1 MPPLADRTL
10 AALLSEIAA
19 ATPAPGGG
27 STAAVA
33 CALAAA
39 LVEMSAGPPLERAAA
54 LQARALELADDD
66 LSSFA
71 PVLDAQR
78 LPAGDETRPERLRA
92 ALAAASDTP
101 LAIAAVGCELAE
113 LAAEVAR
120 GGRPSLEGDA
130 TAAALLAE
138 AATRAAARLVELN
151 LAGMPDDIRLRTAGG
166 YAARAW
172 AARKEAA
179 AESPAVSRPVE
190 D

>member
-1 MPPLADRTL
+1 MPLADRTL
-10 AALLSEIAA
+10 AELLAEIAA

-39 LVEMSAGPPLERAAA
+39 LVEMSAGPPHERAAA
-54 LQARALELADDD
+54 LRARALELADED
-66 LSSFA
+66 LSSFG

-78 LPAGDETRPERLRA
+78 LPAGDEGRPERLRA
-92 ALAAASDTP
+92 ALSAASDTP
-101 LAIAAVGCELAE
+101 LAVAAVGCEVAE

-120 GGRPSLEGDA
+120 GGRLSLEGDVA
-130 TAAALLAE
+130 AAALLAE

-151 LAGMPDDIRLRTAGG
+151 LAAVPNDIRLRTAGE

-172 AARKEAA
+172 AARKETVAG
-179 AESPAVSRPVE
+179 S
-190 D
+190 